1 MEKFEVKSRNMKKL
15 LWDNIY
21 DSIDVGNQY
30 HRIKVRASFA
40 PSVNKSH
47 LKFV

>member
-15 LWDNIY
+15 LLDNIY

-30 HRIKVRASFA
+30 HRVKVRASFA
-40 PSVNKSH
+40 PLLNKPH
-47 LKFV
+47 LKYI